1 MYRHAFA
8 LFLVA
13 SLSASAATA
22 PPAPEA
28 AYYCQLGALVVASNP
43 HLETRLRQDALD
55 YADRQL
61 EQYPSDWSTLKQY
74 LLRMAATDP
83 AFLLDQYPRHRRLFE
98 EWLQGIDLRWLG
110 PGPSPF
116 PALKRQALSALRMW
130 LRSNTPGAEGKVEF
144 TRRLIDRLQSTEPTL
159 VD

>member
-55 YADRQL
+55 YAARHL

-116 PALKRQALSALRMW
+116 PALKRRALSALHEW
-130 LRSNTPGAEGKVEF
+130 LRNANQGNEGRADCA
-144 TRRLIDRLQSTEPTL
+144 RRLIERLQTTEPAI

>member
-1 MYRHAFA
+1 MYRHAFS

-13 SLSASAATA
+13 SLSASAATT

-43 HLETRLRQDALD
+43 HLETRLRRDALD
-55 YADRQL
+55 YAARHL
-61 EQYPSDWSTLKQY
+61 EQYPADWSTLKQY

-83 AFLLDQYPRHRRLFE
+83 AFLLEQYPRHRRLFE
-98 EWLQGIDLRWLG
+98 VWLQGIDLRWLG

-116 PALKRQALSALRMW
+116 PELKRRALSALHEW
-130 LRSNTPGAEGKVEF
+130 LRNANQGSEGRADF
-144 TRRLIDRLQSTEPTL
+144 ASRLIERLQATELAL